1 MSKTT
6 IALNGGLEIT
16 HGECS
21 NTIAIKFK
29 DKTIKLTAVTLE
41 ELVRIN
47 KGNNEFNA
55 NDWLLNLLL
64 AKIGVV

>member
-1 MSKTT
+1 MKEV
-6 IALNGGLEIT
+6 IKLNEGLEIT
-16 HGECS
+16 HDEYS

-47 KGNNEFNA
+47 KGNNEFNT
-55 NDWLLNLLL
+55 NDWLLKKLLREY
-64 AKIGVV
+64 